1 MSSLETTISRM
12 LSEYTGDAVIEP
24 TEFDGE
30 LSRRDTSRFMARS
43 LAAAAVAL
51 GFIGALFWALSAT
64 APSPSLIGTGANATL
79 GDTAP
84 VPAFYTEA
92 GE

>member
-1 MSSLETTISRM
+1 MSPHDD
-12 LSEYTGDAVIEP
+12 LSPEEAGGL
-24 TEFDGE
+24 F
-30 LSRRDTSRFMARS
+30 ARS
-43 LAAAAVAL
+43 IASAAVAL
-51 GFIGALFWALSAT
+51 VFIGFLHWTLSAT
-64 APSPSLIGTGANATL
+64 TSSPSLIGTGATAPL

>member
-24 TEFDGE
+24 SEFDGD
-30 LSRRDTSRFMARS
+30 LSRRDTRRFMARS

-51 GFIGALFWALSAT
+51 VFIGFLHWTLSAPT
-64 APSPSLIGTGANATL
+64 SSPSLIGTGATAPL

>member
-1 MSSLETTISRM
+1 MDDGVPRSVASTDGYRN
-12 LSEYTGDAVIEP
+12 AVVPQVVE
-24 TEFDGE
+24 
-30 LSRRDTSRFMARS
+30 M
-43 LAAAAVAL
+43 
-51 GFIGALFWALSAT
+51 IGHAILQTLSAT
-64 APSPSLIGTGANATL
+64 TSSPSLIGAGANAPL

>member
-1 MSSLETTISRM
+1 MSPHDDLSLEEAGR
-12 LSEYTGDAVIEP
+12 L
-24 TEFDGE
+24 F
-30 LSRRDTSRFMARS
+30 ARS
-43 LAAAAVAL
+43 IAAAAVAL
-51 GFIGALFWALSAT
+51 VFIGFLHWTLSAT
-64 APSPSLIGTGANATL
+64 TSSPSLIGTGATAPL